1 MRSGRHIGILA
12 GSAIGKPTHGDRS
25 MPRAWTRSKGI
36 GLVRRLLLGI
46 GAGAVVAAVG
56 VGAWMLRPDPV
67 VRSEAY
73 AVPVPTGQQLTTAA
87 ETRFFFAHQSVGE
100 SLVSALP
107 EVFEA
112 GGVDAPPT
120 VAYGETVPAA
130 SGVVIETMIGVNGDP
145 IGKVAEFDRILRDGL
160 AEQVDVALL
169 KLCFVD
175 IHAGTDVEPVFE
187 AYRDTLD
194 ALERDFP
201 DVTFMYSTV
210 PLMHERDLFLRAK
223 RLLGRGAEFDPI
235 HNVTRERLN
244 GLLRAEYGA
253 TGRLFDP
260 AKMEAAGNVGRV
272 DTLGSSDGEFLALRG
287 DLATDSG
294 HLTHEGAVLIA
305 GGLVSALADA
315 VVR

>member
-1 MRSGRHIGILA
+1 M
-12 GSAIGKPTHGDRS
+12 
-25 MPRAWTRSKGI
+25 
-36 GLVRRLLLGI
+36 
-46 GAGAVVAAVG
+46 AAVG

-73 AVPVPTGQQLTTAA
+73 AVPAPTADQLAAVA

-100 SLVSALP
+100 SLVAALP

-120 VAYGETVPAA
+120 VVLGDAVPEG
-130 SGVVIETMIGVNGDP
+130 SGVVIETMIGDNGDP
-145 IGKVAEFDRILRDGL
+145 IGKVAEFDRILRGGL
-160 AEQVDVALL
+160 ADQIDVALL

-175 IHAGTDVEPVFE
+175 IHADTDVEPVFE
-187 AYRDTLD
+187 AYRDTL
-194 ALERDFP
+194 ASLERDFP
-201 DVTFMYSTV
+201 DITFMYSTV

-244 GLLRAEYGA
+244 ALLRAEYGG

-260 AKMEAAGNVGRV
+260 ATMEAAGTVGKV
-272 DTLGSSDGEFLALRG
+272 ETLGSSEGEFLALRG
-287 DLATDSG
+287 GLATDSG
-294 HLTHEGAVLIA
+294 HLTPEGAVLIG
-305 GGLVSALADA
+305 GGLVAALADA
-315 VVR
+315 VTK